1 MGRPCPPRPLFPPP
15 PSFVRIIS
23 IVYASAVHSLSPTL
37 SRKGIRG
44 RANDH
49 RDTNQGEARSLVID
63 RPPETFFSSSSSF
76 EANVRTTF
84 DPVMIL
90 ESRAFPSIPSSSKKI
105 FFTGFFLYLFLQRYR
120 GGRVTKKARLIFSG
134 SSAILIYRCREGV
147 PESFAKG
154 DASLSGE

>member
-1 MGRPCPPRPLFPPP
+1 M
-15 PSFVRIIS
+15 
-23 IVYASAVHSLSPTL
+23 
-37 SRKGIRG
+37 
-44 RANDH
+44 
-49 RDTNQGEARSLVID
+49 ID

-105 FFTGFFLYLFLQRYR
+105 FLQVFFFIFSYNVR

-134 SSAILIYRCREGV
+134 SSAILIYRCREGIFRQRGCFFFRRIRQT
-147 PESFAKG
+147 ESTIFIVCMIIFLTERTSSKRTPLLFFP
-154 DASLSGE
+154 SLGNI